1 MEIWDLYTADGQLS
15 GQTIRRGEKIPQGYY
30 HLVSEV
36 LVRHRDGCY
45 LLMRRAASK
54 KIYPGCWEATA
65 GGSVLAGETALEGAR
80 RELREET
87 GIENA
92 ELTPMGCQV
101 CDLTGSIYHS
111 FLAVT
116 DWGRDSV
123 KLQPGETE
131 GFRWFSEKEFR
142 EFWQTGNPVPIQKR
156 RLLPWLKEMGY
167 VDPGEQVPLTAP
179 ELVDLAVRMMR
190 LMAIGYVC
198 ISVTQVLGGV
208 MRGAGDTVTPMWISI
223 ISTILLR
230 VPCAYLLAYLT
241 RSAEYPNGQPQAL
254 FGSLMISWTLGMI
267 ISAVVFRMGHW
278 RKKMIESMKSYQM
291 RE

>member
-1 MEIWDLYTADGQLS
+1 MREQIIQAVLEEKIIAIVRGADPEQCLKVAQALYDGGIRMMEITYNQKDPASWQTTAD
-15 GQTIRRGEKIPQGYY
+15 TI
-30 HLVSEV
+30 
-36 LVRHRDGCY
+36 
-45 LLMRRAASK
+45 AA
-54 KIYPGCWEATA
+54 IA
-65 GGSVLAGETALEGAR
+65 
-80 RELREET
+80 
-87 GIENA
+87 
-92 ELTPMGCQV
+92 
-101 CDLTGSIYHS
+101 
-111 FLAVT
+111 
-116 DWGRDSV
+116 
-123 KLQPGETE
+123 
-131 GFRWFSEKEFR
+131 KEFAGR
-142 EFWQTGNPVPIQKR
+142 MLVGAGTV
-156 RLLPWLKEMGY
+156 
-167 VDPGEQVPLTAP
+167 TTP